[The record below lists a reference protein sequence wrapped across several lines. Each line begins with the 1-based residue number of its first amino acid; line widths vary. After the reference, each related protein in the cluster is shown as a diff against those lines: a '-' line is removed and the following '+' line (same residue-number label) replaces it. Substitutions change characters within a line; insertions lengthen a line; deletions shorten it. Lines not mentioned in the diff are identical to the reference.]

1 MRKAKQ
7 PPVPR
12 ESEISQLPQW
22 EKELRLLF
30 SLSHVLMPAITAPTG
45 IVDTSGRCDPSLRDR
60 AVETSERRFID
71 PTTVQIHPYVRQ
83 KYLADQIA
91 AWASAQPPPR
101 AEGTSRLSRVYPAML
116 ISAEAFAAGG
126 VLAWPY
132 ESADHL
138 IADVAEVIEGQLRDW
153 RAHPNAFEKSIP
165 QTAAIRL
172 SPLLRAQLAR
182 LAGLVVDVPL
192 IYSTIYFSGTALLQ
206 AIAFYEELE
215 RRRRALR
222 REIRKD
228 KQSLRLHLRAW
239 TPLRCDPDTFEHLQ
253 RHKGEIFHSLD
264 LIYQPTEEAVRTYRR
279 KFGISLRKE
288 QPAFW
293 SPLIRWT
300 VKRLDRAGVTRMRA
314 FRAVATLLHELWP
327 TIHRTNVKFVKARF
341 YHSR

>member
-12 ESEISQLPQW
+12 KPETFELPQW
-22 EKELRLLF
+22 EKELRFLF

-83 KYLADQIA
+83 KYLADQMA
-91 AWASAQPPPR
+91 AWASAQPSPR
-101 AEGTSRLSRVYPAML
+101 PEGTSRLSRVYPAML
-116 ISAEAFAAGG
+116 ISTEAFAAGG
-126 VLAWPY
+126 VLVWPY

-153 RAHPNAFEKSIP
+153 RTHQGSVPP
-165 QTAAIRL
+165 TAAIRL
-172 SPLLRAQLAR
+172 STPLRAQLAR
-182 LAGLVVDVPL
+182 LAGLGVDVPL
-192 IYSTIYFSGTALLQ
+192 IYGTIYFSGTALLR
-206 AIAFYEELE
+206 AMAFYEELE

-239 TPLRCDPDTFEHLQ
+239 TPPRCDPDTFEHLQ
-253 RHKGEIFHSLD
+253 RQKDEIFHSLD

-288 QPAFW
+288 QPTFW

-300 VKRLDRAGVTRMRA
+300 VKHLDRAGVTRMRA

-327 TIHRTNVKFVKARF
+327 TIHRNNVKLVKARF
-341 YHSR
+341 YHSK